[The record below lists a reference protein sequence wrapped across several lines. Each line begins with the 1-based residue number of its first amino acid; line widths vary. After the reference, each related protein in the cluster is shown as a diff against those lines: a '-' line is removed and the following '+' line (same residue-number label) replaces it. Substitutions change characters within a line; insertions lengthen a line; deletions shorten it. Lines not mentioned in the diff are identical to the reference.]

1 MNFTLLRTIL
11 LTALTSGAVLGGAP
25 AMAQSKFVT
34 IGTGGITGVYYAA
47 GGAVCRMVNRARATN
62 GIKCSVESTPGSLVN
77 LDSLKRNSL
86 NFAIVQA
93 DLQYQ
98 AVKGEGAFAKNG
110 VQADLRSVFSLY
122 PEAIVV
128 LVKKDSGVNTLDDL
142 KGRRFSLGMLGSGG
156 RATMEKLLQVSSWK
170 QSDFG
175 TAVEKTADEQGYAL
189 CENKID
195 GFAYVVGNPSPN
207 VARTVKECGAK
218 LVPVD
223 GSGVAAFLKESP
235 YFVKTE
241 IPGGVYP
248 DHANAIATIG
258 MMASLVTNAS
268 TPDDMVYAVVKAAFD
283 NLEELKT
290 LHPTLAKLDP
300 KRMIGEGLTAPLH
313 PGALRYYREKG
324 WL

>member
-1 MNFTLLRTIL
+1 LNNLRSISL
-11 LTALTSGAVLGGAP
+11 SVAACGAIFAAGS

-47 GGAVCRMVNRARATN
+47 GGAVCRLVNRARATN
-62 GIKCSVESTPGSLVN
+62 GIRCSVESTPGSLVN

-86 NFAIVQA
+86 NFAVVQA

-98 AVKGEGAFAKNG
+98 AVKGEGAFAKSG
-110 VQADLRSVFSLY
+110 AQTDLRGVFSLY
-122 PEAIVV
+122 PEAVVV
-128 LVKKDSGVNTLDDL
+128 LAKKDTDIKTLDDM
-142 KGRRFSLGMLGSGG
+142 KGLRFSVGMLGSGG
-156 RATMEKLLQVSSWK
+156 RATMEKLLQFSNWK
-170 QSDFG
+170 PGDFG
-175 TAVEKTADEQGYAL
+175 SAVEKTADEQGYAL

-207 VARTVKECGAK
+207 VLRTMKECRAK

-223 GSGVAAFLKESP
+223 GPSVAAFLKESP

-241 IPGGVYP
+241 IAAGVYP
-248 DHANAIATIG
+248 DQANAVATVG
-258 MMASLVTNAS
+258 MLASLVTIAS
-268 TPDDMVYAVVKAAFD
+268 TPDEMVYSVVKAAFE

-290 LHPTLAKLDP
+290 LHPTLSRLDP
-300 KRMIGEGLTAPLH
+300 KKMVTEGLAAPLH
-313 PGALRYYREKG
+313 PGALRYYKEKG

>member
-1 MNFTLLRTIL
+1 MNFTLLRSISL
-11 LTALTSGAVLGGAP
+11 AAVSCAAVFCGAP
-25 AMAQSKFVT
+25 AIAQSKFVT

-47 GGAVCRMVNRARATN
+47 GGAVCRLVNRARATH
-62 GIKCSVESTPGSLVN
+62 GIKCSAESTPGSMVN
-77 LDSLKRNSL
+77 IDSLKRNSL

-93 DLQYQ
+93 DLQFQ
-98 AVKGEGAFAKNG
+98 AVKGQGAFANNG
-110 VQADLRSVFSLY
+110 AQTELRSVFSLY

-128 LVKKDSGVNTLDDL
+128 LAKKDAGVNTLDDL

-156 RATMEKLLQVSSWK
+156 RSTMEKLLQVSNWK
-170 QSDFG
+170 SGDFG
-175 TAVEKTADEQGYAL
+175 PVVEKTADEQGYAL

-207 VARTVKECGAK
+207 VTRTVKECGAK
-218 LVPVD
+218 VVPVD
-223 GSGVAAFLKESP
+223 GPGVAVFLKESP

-248 DHANAIATIG
+248 DHMSAIATIG

-313 PGALRYYREKG
+313 PGAVRYYKEKG